1 MHTYISFSSFCD
13 AFRAMDRGD
22 QFSYDGKKALYD
34 YLEELEDSTGALI
47 ELDVIALCCEYTEYE
62 SAIEAA
68 SEMSDREPDPDDEED
83 ANEEDALDYLRDR
96 TTVLEVGDGRIIIAD
111 F

>member
-1 MHTYISFSSFCD
+1 MYANISFSRFCD
-13 AFRAMDRGD
+13 AFHAMDRGD
-22 QFSYDGKKALYD
+22 QFSYHGKKALYD
-34 YLEELEDSTGALI
+34 YLEELEDSTGAPV

-68 SEMSDREPDPDDEED
+68 SEMSDREPDPEEEED

-96 TTVLEVGDGRIIIAD
+96 TTVLEVDGGGVIIAD

>member
-1 MHTYISFSSFCD
+1 MYINVNFNRFHD
-13 AFRAMDRGD
+13 AFAYMGRGD
-22 QFSYDGKKALYD
+22 QFSYAGLSALFD
-34 YLEELEDSTGALI
+34 HLTGLEEEASPV

-62 SAIEAA
+62 SAVEAA
-68 SEMSDREPDPDDEED
+68 SEMSDREPDPDDEAD